1 MKINNEQQLDTFL
14 SQVENI
20 NSPMFHKFLT
30 KEQFVQLYSP
40 TNYEFN
46 VVYTY
51 FKSQWSDITVGPYN
65 LAIFLNNV
73 PIWKAE
79 QMFHVKFVLF
89 KSNNPDFKEYYF
101 APTSPVQLPFNVAQ
115 YIEGINGLTNAYNY
129 HINVVVLKN
138 LGSDFINSNGLQVIG
153 GADLQKAYQVVQL
166 YNGSSTASSS
176 STHYFPTGY
185 TIATILWEGTTSS
198 GSQVA
203 PYNPTDIQNYFK
215 NVLPQWEQ
223 NIVGTISVTGKGTS
237 GTVAPGS
244 SASNDANGV
253 NVENTLDL
261 EMVGS
266 LAPGA
271 SLVCVYGPGASNGG
285 PSETNFPDPEYAI
298 AAGLSN
304 LIAVSNSWGGG
315 DTTTSSTTDNYVKQM
330 EATGTSVFASSG
342 DDGDTTT
349 QSNPANDA
357 QNTFGFVAVGGTT
370 LTLNG
375 NAGYY
380 NGAGTPLTNV
390 IKNQVVWYDNG
401 NTSSNGDHWGTTS
414 GVSSAYPTP
423 SWQNIPAVI
432 NNGGSTSGRNVADI
446 AAIANNTL
454 IYVNGAWNSVAGTS
468 VASPVVAGIVASMSA
483 YLNQKFGFIDPLLYQ
498 IGPNATNYSLKP
510 FFDITQN
517 PPGYHNPAKV
527 GWDFPSGWGTFYAWN
542 FTQIVK
548 GSSGTPTTYT
558 VTFTESGLPSGT
570 SWSVTFNS
578 NTKSSTTNTISFTGI
593 ANGTYSYSVG
603 AVSGYTASPSS
614 GTITV
619 NGANVN
625 QAITFT
631 ASSTTTVKVYSMVNS
646 SSISTY
652 SLPEAE
658 AFTVGSS
665 TVNVN
670 FVTLYL
676 SGSGSVQFSIGTGLW
691 NADVLAN
698 TTVNVVSGKLWYNVS
713 ISTISLK
720 GSTTYYLNVYQA
732 SGSVQWGYTS
742 SPSSSSKNYVQ
753 DYWYS
758 GSTLYNDNSYPN
770 IYTIGYRGTSST
782 PTTYT
787 VTFTE
792 SGLPSGTSWSVTFN
806 GNTKSSTTNTISF
819 TGIANGTYSY
829 SVGAVS
835 GYTASPSS
843 GTITVNGA
851 NVNQAITFTASST
864 TTVKVYSMVNSSS
877 ISTYSLPE
885 AEAFTVG
892 SSTVNVNFVTLYL
905 SGSGSVQF
913 SIGTGLWNA
922 DVLANTTVNVVS
934 GKLWYNVSISTISL
948 KGSTTYYLNVYQ
960 ASGSVQWGYTSSP
973 SSSSKNYVQDYWYYG
988 GTLYNDNSYP
998 NTYTIGYRTSTTTTN
1013 IELPNNVKVVSI
1025 INTFKN
1031 KVSDVPTFE
1040 NFIIMNNSE
1049 IYFTIKIF

>member
-1 MKINNEQQLDTFL
+1 MRHYVKLLVVIFVGIFLASSFASMAHGNNLVSINTGFDTRLLAGQQIGVPDQNVKIDISIALKIRNEQQLDSYL
-14 SQVENI
+14 AQVENI

-30 KEQFVQLYSP
+30 KDQFVQMYSP
-40 TNYEFN
+40 GDYEFN
-46 VVYTY
+46 VVYNY
-51 FKSQWSDITVGPYN
+51 FKSQGVDVSAGPYH

-79 QMFHVKFVLF
+79 QIFHIKFGLF
-89 KSNNPDFKEYYF
+89 KSNNPHFKDVYF
-101 APTSPVQLPFNVAQ
+101 APLTPVQLPYNIAQ
-115 YIEGINGLTNAYNY
+115 YIKGISGLTNAYKY
-129 HINVVVLKN
+129 HINVKLQN
-138 LGSDFINSNGLQVIG
+138 NFGSNFINSNGVQLIS

-166 YNGSSTASSS
+166 YNGSASAASS

-185 TIATILWEGTTSS
+185 TIATILWEGTDSS
-198 GSQVA
+198 GNQVA
-203 PYNPTDIQNYFK
+203 PYNPTDIQTYFK
-215 NVLPQWEQ
+215 NVLPAWEQ
-223 NIVGTISVTGKGTS
+223 QIVGTISVTGKGTS

-261 EMVGS
+261 EMVGT

-271 SLVCVYGPGASNGG
+271 SLVCVYGPGGSGGG

-304 LIAVSNSWGGG
+304 LIAVSNSWGDG
-315 DTTTSSTTDNYVKQM
+315 DTTTSATTDNYVKQM

-390 IKNQVVWYDNG
+390 IKKQVVWYDTIDSPN
-401 NTSSNGDHWGTTS
+401 SNGDYWGTTS

-454 IYVNGAWNSVAGTS
+454 IYVNGAWNSVGGTS

-483 YLNQKFGFIDPLLYQ
+483 YLNQKFGFIDPLLYK
-498 IGPNATNYSLKP
+498 IGANETTYSLKP
-510 FFDITQN
+510 FFDVTQN

-527 GWDFPSGWGTFYAWN
+527 GWDFPTGWGTFYAWN

-548 GSSGTPTTYT
+548 GGSSTPTTYT

-570 SWSVTFNS
+570 SWSVTFNG
-578 NTKSSTTNTISFTGI
+578 NTKSSTTTTISYTGI
-593 ANGTYSYSVG
+593 ANGSYSYTVG
-603 AVSGYTASPSS
+603 SVSGYTASPSS

-631 ASSTTTVKVYSMVNS
+631 ASSSTTTVKVYSYVNS

-676 SGSGSVQFSIGTGLW
+676 SGSGSIKFSIGTSLW
-691 NADVLAN
+691 KADVLAN
-698 TTVNVVSGKLWYNVS
+698 TTVSVSSGKLWYNTT
-713 ISTISLK
+713 IPTISLTGGK
-720 GSTTYYLNVYQA
+720 TYYLNVYQA

-758 GSTLYNDNSYPN
+758 SGTLYHDNSYPN
-770 IYTIGYRGTSST
+770 IYTIGYK
-782 PTTYT
+782 PTTSITGHDQNYN
-787 VTFTE
+787 VPKIV
-792 SGLPSGTSWSVTFN
+792 LPLNIKNNAKNVPELFN
-806 GNTKSSTTNTISF
+806 L
-819 TGIANGTYSY
+819 
-829 SVGAVS
+829 
-835 GYTASPSS
+835 
-843 GTITVNGA
+843 
-851 NVNQAITFTASST
+851 
-864 TTVKVYSMVNSSS
+864 
-877 ISTYSLPE
+877 SL
-885 AEAFTVG
+885 
-892 SSTVNVNFVTLYL
+892 
-905 SGSGSVQF
+905 
-913 SIGTGLWNA
+913 
-922 DVLANTTVNVVS
+922 VLATPAT
-934 GKLWYNVSISTISL
+934 
-948 KGSTTYYLNVYQ
+948 
-960 ASGSVQWGYTSSP
+960 
-973 SSSSKNYVQDYWYYG
+973 
-988 GTLYNDNSYP
+988 
-998 NTYTIGYRTSTTTTN
+998 RN
-1013 IELPNNVKVVSI
+1013 I
-1025 INTFKN
+1025 F
-1031 KVSDVPTFE
+1031 
-1040 NFIIMNNSE
+1040 
-1049 IYFTIKIF
+1049 

>member
-1 MKINNEQQLDTFL
+1 MNRGVKFLVLSLAFVFLASGFATIAQGNNLVFVTNGFDNRLLTGQQIGVPDLNTKIDISIALKIRNEQQLDTFL

-73 PIWKAE
+73 PLWKAE

-89 KSNNPDFKEYYF
+89 KSNNPHFKEYYF

-115 YIEGINGLTNAYNY
+115 YIKGINGLTNAYNY
-129 HINVVVLKN
+129 HINVKVLKN
-138 LGSDFINSNGLQVIG
+138 LGPDFINSNGVQLIG

-185 TIATILWEGTTSS
+185 TIATILWEGTDSS

-223 NIVGTISVTGKGTS
+223 NIVGTINVTGKGTS

-423 SWQNIPAVI
+423 SWQNISAVI

-619 NGANVN
+619 
-625 QAITFT
+625 
-631 ASSTTTVKVYSMVNS
+631 
-646 SSISTY
+646 
-652 SLPEAE
+652 
-658 AFTVGSS
+658 
-665 TVNVN
+665 
-670 FVTLYL
+670 
-676 SGSGSVQFSIGTGLW
+676 
-691 NADVLAN
+691 
-698 TTVNVVSGKLWYNVS
+698 
-713 ISTISLK
+713 
-720 GSTTYYLNVYQA
+720 
-732 SGSVQWGYTS
+732 
-742 SPSSSSKNYVQ
+742 
-753 DYWYS
+753 
-758 GSTLYNDNSYPN
+758 
-770 IYTIGYRGTSST
+770 
-782 PTTYT
+782 
-787 VTFTE
+787 
-792 SGLPSGTSWSVTFN
+792 
-806 GNTKSSTTNTISF
+806 
-819 TGIANGTYSY
+819 
-829 SVGAVS
+829 
-835 GYTASPSS
+835 
-843 GTITVNGA
+843 
-851 NVNQAITFTASST
+851 
-864 TTVKVYSMVNSSS
+864 
-877 ISTYSLPE
+877 
-885 AEAFTVG
+885 
-892 SSTVNVNFVTLYL
+892 
-905 SGSGSVQF
+905 
-913 SIGTGLWNA
+913 
-922 DVLANTTVNVVS
+922 
-934 GKLWYNVSISTISL
+934 
-948 KGSTTYYLNVYQ
+948 
-960 ASGSVQWGYTSSP
+960 
-973 SSSSKNYVQDYWYYG
+973 
-988 GTLYNDNSYP
+988 
-998 NTYTIGYRTSTTTTN
+998 
-1013 IELPNNVKVVSI
+1013 
-1025 INTFKN
+1025 
-1031 KVSDVPTFE
+1031 
-1040 NFIIMNNSE
+1040 
-1049 IYFTIKIF
+1049 

>member
-1 MKINNEQQLDTFL
+1 MIRVSRRHANMKHFAKLFVILLMAIFLASSFAAMAHGNDLVQVNNGFDSRLLTGQQIGLPDPNTKIDISIALKIRNEQQLDNYL
-14 SQVENI
+14 AQVEDL
-20 NSPMFHKFLT
+20 NSPLFHKFLT
-30 KEQFVQLYSP
+30 KDQFVQMYSP
-40 TNYEFN
+40 GDYEFN
-46 VVYTY
+46 LVYNY
-51 FKSQWSDITVGPYN
+51 FKSQGVDVSAGPYH

-79 QMFHVKFVLF
+79 QIFHVKFVLF
-89 KSNNPDFKEYYF
+89 KSNNPHFKQYYF
-101 APTSPVQLPFNVAQ
+101 APLAPVQLPFSIAQ
-115 YIEGINGLTNAYNY
+115 YIKGISGLTNAYNY
-129 HINVVVLKN
+129 HINVKVQKN
-138 LGSDFINSNGLQVIG
+138 LGPEFINSNGVQLIG

-166 YNGSSTASSS
+166 YNGSATAASST
-176 STHYFPTGY
+176 THYFPTGY
-185 TIATILWEGTTSS
+185 TIATILWEGTDSS
-198 GSQVA
+198 GAQVA
-203 PYNPTDIQNYFK
+203 PYNPTDVQTYFN
-215 NVLPQWEQ
+215 NVLPAWERQ
-223 NIVGTISVTGKGTS
+223 IVGTISVTGKGTS

-271 SLVCVYGPGASNGG
+271 SLVCVYGPGATNGG

-304 LIAVSNSWGGG
+304 LIAVSNSWGDG
-315 DTTTSSTTDNYVKQM
+315 DTTTSATTDNYVKQM

-390 IKNQVVWYDNG
+390 IKKQVVWYDTLSSPN
-401 NTSSNGDHWGTTS
+401 SNGHYWGTTS
-414 GVSSAYPTP
+414 GVSTAYPTP

-454 IYVNGAWNSVAGTS
+454 IYVNGAWNSVGGTS

-483 YLNQKFGFIDPLLYQ
+483 YLNQKFGFIDPLLYK
-498 IGPNATNYSLKP
+498 IGPNATTYSLKP
-510 FFDITQN
+510 FFDVTQN

-527 GWDFPSGWGTFYAWN
+527 GWDFPTGWGTFYAWN

-548 GSSGTPTTYT
+548 GSSSTPATYT

-570 SWSVTFNS
+570 SWSVTLAGS
-578 NTKSSTTNTISFTGI
+578 TKSSTTNTITFSEPNGSYSF
-593 ANGTYSYSVG
+593 SVG
-603 AVSGYTASPSS
+603 AVTGYTASPSS

-631 ASSTTTVKVYSMVNS
+631 ANAQTGVKVYSYVNS
-646 SSISTY
+646 TSISTY
-652 SLPEAE
+652 TLPEAE

-665 TVNVN
+665 TVSVN

-676 SGSGSVQFSIGTGLW
+676 SGSGSVMFSIGTGLW
-691 NADVLAN
+691 KADVLGN
-698 TTVNVVSGKLWYNVS
+698 TTVNVVSGKLWYNV
-713 ISTISLK
+713 TITTITLTGGK
-720 GSTTYYLNVYQA
+720 TYYLNVYQA

-742 SPSSSSKNYVQ
+742 SPSSASKNYVQ

-758 GSTLYNDNSYPN
+758 GGVLYNDNSYPN

-782 PTTYT
+782 PATYT

-792 SGLPSGTSWSVTFN
+792 SGLPSGTSWSVT
-806 GNTKSSTTNTISF
+806 
-819 TGIANGTYSY
+819 
-829 SVGAVS
+829 
-835 GYTASPSS
+835 
-843 GTITVNGA
+843 
-851 NVNQAITFTASST
+851 
-864 TTVKVYSMVNSSS
+864 
-877 ISTYSLPE
+877 
-885 AEAFTVG
+885 
-892 SSTVNVNFVTLYL
+892 
-905 SGSGSVQF
+905 
-913 SIGTGLWNA
+913 
-922 DVLANTTVNVVS
+922 
-934 GKLWYNVSISTISL
+934 
-948 KGSTTYYLNVYQ
+948 
-960 ASGSVQWGYTSSP
+960 
-973 SSSSKNYVQDYWYYG
+973 
-988 GTLYNDNSYP
+988 
-998 NTYTIGYRTSTTTTN
+998 
-1013 IELPNNVKVVSI
+1013 
-1025 INTFKN
+1025 
-1031 KVSDVPTFE
+1031 
-1040 NFIIMNNSE
+1040 
-1049 IYFTIKIF
+1049 

>member
-1 MKINNEQQLDTFL
+1 MNRGVKFLVLSLAFVFLASGFATMAQGNNLVFVTNGFDNRLLTGQQIGVPDLNTKIDISIALKIRNEQQLDTFL

-73 PIWKAE
+73 PLWKAE

-89 KSNNPDFKEYYF
+89 KSNNPHFKEYYF

-115 YIEGINGLTNAYNY
+115 YIKGINGLTNAYNY
-129 HINVVVLKN
+129 HINVKVLKN
-138 LGSDFINSNGLQVIG
+138 LGPDFINSNGVQLIG

-185 TIATILWEGTTSS
+185 TIATILWEGTDSS

-223 NIVGTISVTGKGTS
+223 NIVGTINVTGKGTS

-375 NAGYY
+375 NAGYL
-380 NGAGTPLTNV
+380 NGAGTPINP
-390 IKNQVVWYDNG
+390 IINQVVWYDNG

-423 SWQNIPAVI
+423 SWQNISAVI

-593 ANGTYSYSVG
+593 ANGTYS
-603 AVSGYTASPSS
+603 
-614 GTITV
+614 
-619 NGANVN
+619 
-625 QAITFT
+625 
-631 ASSTTTVKVYSMVNS
+631 
-646 SSISTY
+646 
-652 SLPEAE
+652 
-658 AFTVGSS
+658 
-665 TVNVN
+665 
-670 FVTLYL
+670 
-676 SGSGSVQFSIGTGLW
+676 
-691 NADVLAN
+691 
-698 TTVNVVSGKLWYNVS
+698 
-713 ISTISLK
+713 
-720 GSTTYYLNVYQA
+720 
-732 SGSVQWGYTS
+732 
-742 SPSSSSKNYVQ
+742 
-753 DYWYS
+753 
-758 GSTLYNDNSYPN
+758 
-770 IYTIGYRGTSST
+770 
-782 PTTYT
+782 
-787 VTFTE
+787 
-792 SGLPSGTSWSVTFN
+792 
-806 GNTKSSTTNTISF
+806 
-819 TGIANGTYSY
+819 
-829 SVGAVS
+829 
-835 GYTASPSS
+835 
-843 GTITVNGA
+843 
-851 NVNQAITFTASST
+851 
-864 TTVKVYSMVNSSS
+864 
-877 ISTYSLPE
+877 
-885 AEAFTVG
+885 
-892 SSTVNVNFVTLYL
+892 
-905 SGSGSVQF
+905 
-913 SIGTGLWNA
+913 
-922 DVLANTTVNVVS
+922 
-934 GKLWYNVSISTISL
+934 
-948 KGSTTYYLNVYQ
+948 
-960 ASGSVQWGYTSSP
+960 
-973 SSSSKNYVQDYWYYG
+973 
-988 GTLYNDNSYP
+988 
-998 NTYTIGYRTSTTTTN
+998 
-1013 IELPNNVKVVSI
+1013 
-1025 INTFKN
+1025 
-1031 KVSDVPTFE
+1031 
-1040 NFIIMNNSE
+1040 
-1049 IYFTIKIF
+1049 

>member
-1 MKINNEQQLDTFL
+1 MNRGVKFLVLSLAFVFLASGFATMAQGNNLVFVTNGFDNRLLTGQQIGVPDLNTKIDISIALKIRNEQQLDTFL

-73 PIWKAE
+73 PLWKAE

-89 KSNNPDFKEYYF
+89 KSNNPHFKEYYF

-115 YIEGINGLTNAYNY
+115 YIKGINGLTNAYNY
-129 HINVVVLKN
+129 HINVKVLKN
-138 LGSDFINSNGLQVIG
+138 LGPDFINSNGVQLIG

-185 TIATILWEGTTSS
+185 TIATILWEGTDSS

-223 NIVGTISVTGKGTS
+223 NIVGTINVTGKGTS

-423 SWQNIPAVI
+423 SWQNISAVI

-510 FFDITQN
+510 FFDVTQN

-593 ANGTYSYSVG
+593 ANGTYSYSV
-603 AVSGYTASPSS
+603 
-614 GTITV
+614 
-619 NGANVN
+619 
-625 QAITFT
+625 
-631 ASSTTTVKVYSMVNS
+631 
-646 SSISTY
+646 
-652 SLPEAE
+652 
-658 AFTVGSS
+658 
-665 TVNVN
+665 
-670 FVTLYL
+670 
-676 SGSGSVQFSIGTGLW
+676 
-691 NADVLAN
+691 
-698 TTVNVVSGKLWYNVS
+698 
-713 ISTISLK
+713 
-720 GSTTYYLNVYQA
+720 
-732 SGSVQWGYTS
+732 
-742 SPSSSSKNYVQ
+742 
-753 DYWYS
+753 
-758 GSTLYNDNSYPN
+758 
-770 IYTIGYRGTSST
+770 
-782 PTTYT
+782 
-787 VTFTE
+787 
-792 SGLPSGTSWSVTFN
+792 
-806 GNTKSSTTNTISF
+806 
-819 TGIANGTYSY
+819 
-829 SVGAVS
+829 
-835 GYTASPSS
+835 
-843 GTITVNGA
+843 
-851 NVNQAITFTASST
+851 
-864 TTVKVYSMVNSSS
+864 
-877 ISTYSLPE
+877 
-885 AEAFTVG
+885 
-892 SSTVNVNFVTLYL
+892 
-905 SGSGSVQF
+905 
-913 SIGTGLWNA
+913 
-922 DVLANTTVNVVS
+922 
-934 GKLWYNVSISTISL
+934 
-948 KGSTTYYLNVYQ
+948 
-960 ASGSVQWGYTSSP
+960 
-973 SSSSKNYVQDYWYYG
+973 
-988 GTLYNDNSYP
+988 
-998 NTYTIGYRTSTTTTN
+998 
-1013 IELPNNVKVVSI
+1013 
-1025 INTFKN
+1025 
-1031 KVSDVPTFE
+1031 
-1040 NFIIMNNSE
+1040 
-1049 IYFTIKIF
+1049 